1 MDENMTDEELRKN
14 AVGTVNN
21 VKGTATDEEIE
32 AAIAEIDAERDH
44 QDRSGE

>member
-1 MDENMTDEELRKN
+1 MAEHMDDEAIRES
-14 AVGTVNN
+14 AVGAVNN
-21 VKGTATDEEIE
+21 VKGTATNEEIE